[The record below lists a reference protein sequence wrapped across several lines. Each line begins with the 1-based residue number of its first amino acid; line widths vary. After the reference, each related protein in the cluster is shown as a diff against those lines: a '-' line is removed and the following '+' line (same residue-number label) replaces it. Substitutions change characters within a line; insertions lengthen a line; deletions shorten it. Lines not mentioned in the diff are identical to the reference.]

1 LYDTHNLTQLQAQL
15 LSHPR
20 SRSPNHF
27 SLSRS
32 LDTDDNKPVF
42 SDKFPQRMKCLK
54 AEGQNELKHKKA
66 HKKQYR
72 ISSGSLLEPV
82 AKQQKSQEM

>member
-1 LYDTHNLTQLQAQL
+1 
-15 LSHPR
+15 
-20 SRSPNHF
+20 
-27 SLSRS
+27 
-32 LDTDDNKPVF
+32 
-42 SDKFPQRMKCLK
+42 MKCLK

-72 ISSGSLLEPV
+72 ISSGSLLKPV